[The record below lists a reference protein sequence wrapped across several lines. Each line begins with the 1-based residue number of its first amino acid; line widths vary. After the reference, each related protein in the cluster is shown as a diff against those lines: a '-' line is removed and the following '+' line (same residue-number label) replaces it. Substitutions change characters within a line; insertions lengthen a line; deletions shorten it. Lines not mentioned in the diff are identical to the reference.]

1 MSSVNVSAD
10 WPAAPPRLPVA
21 DWIDFLL
28 HQKAVDG
35 LTPPAM
41 PSVAMQDQFVG
52 SNGRAALN
60 EASIFCEKLREAA
73 MKCGQDTLANC
84 RLLDFG
90 VGWGRLYRILLN
102 HCTPHSLIG
111 VDIDSKCVQL
121 CSEAMPYG
129 TFQLSGDPPLS
140 FAPATFDIVYAYSVF
155 SHLAEHA
162 FRTYMSEF
170 ARILKPGGLVVF
182 TTLKGPHLDA
192 WHRLSTGSD
201 PWYVEYLKRAGFDHE
216 GWLARRANGEFL
228 YVPTGGGDMRDS
240 SFYGEAVVTEKF
252 LIEKAPELGL
262 SVVAFEERD
271 EMPQAFVV
279 LQRPSN

>member
-1 MSSVNVSAD
+1 MSNVNVSAD
-10 WPAAPPRLPVA
+10 WPTTPPRLPGA

-28 HQKAVDG
+28 HEKNVDG

-41 PSVAMQDQFVG
+41 PSVAMQNQFVG
-52 SNGRAALN
+52 SDGRAALS

-73 MKCGQDTLANC
+73 LKCGQDTSADR

-90 VGWGRLYRILLN
+90 MGWGRLYRILLN
-102 HCTPHSLIG
+102 HYTPQSLFGI
-111 VDIDSKCVQL
+111 DIDPKCVEL

-129 TFQLSGDPPLS
+129 TFQLSGSPPLA

-162 FRTYMSEF
+162 FRTCMSEF
-170 ARILKPGGLVVF
+170 ARILKPGGLIVF
-182 TTLKGPHLDA
+182 TTLKGAHLDA

-201 PWYVEYLKRAGFDHE
+201 PWYMDYLKRAEFDYK

-252 LIEKAPELGL
+252 LLENAPELGL
-262 SVVAFEERD
+262 SVFAFEERN

-279 LQRPSN
+279 LQRPFH